1 MGKETMWL
9 PLHIITCDK
18 VFVLVIYFLP
28 MGHNLNGNIMSV
40 ENNLAAAYP
49 YLTPC
54 GIAARNVDVAKNI
67 RATLKHFFKGVKFSV
82 RATPL
87 TIDVSW
93 TDGPIQSVVLS
104 KLNKFKGG
112 SFDGM
117 TDCYEYESNDFTDTF
132 GHTNFLSVKRR
143 FSKDLLDHAVLL
155 VEKEKGVKITR
166 HYSQTVDG
174 EFAMSLVVAKAHKLT
189 FVDSVWKLT
198 E

>member
-1 MGKETMWL
+1 
-9 PLHIITCDK
+9 
-18 VFVLVIYFLP
+18 
-28 MGHNLNGNIMSV
+28 MSV
-40 ENNLAAAYP
+40 EKNLVAAYP

-112 SFDGM
+112 YFDGM
-117 TDCYEYESNDFTDTF
+117 TDCYEYEYESNDFSNTF
-132 GHTNFLSVKRR
+132 GHTNFLSVKRH
-143 FSKDLLDHAVLL
+143 FSDELLDHAVLL
-155 VEKEKGVKITR
+155 VEKERSVKVTR
-166 HYSQTVDG
+166 HFNQTIDG
-174 EFAMSLVVAKAHKLT
+174 EFAMSLVVAKANKLIL
-189 FVDSVWKLT
+189 VDSVWTLT